1 MSLGPLNLKKFV
13 FRSLTYFRVSPI
25 FCDFAQFFFM
35 FHSLV
40 HGYYIYV
47 GFLAQICRLHWS
59 ISFFLTALLTENL
72 VKSVNADILLHSRYA
87 NMQINSMICIS
98 SDYKY
103 DAIFGELVCRD
114 ASILICLVCCYS

>member
-1 MSLGPLNLKKFV
+1 
-13 FRSLTYFRVSPI
+13 
-25 FCDFAQFFFM
+25 M
-35 FHSLV
+35 FYSLV

-72 VKSVNADILLHSRYA
+72 VKSVNAEILLHSRYA

-114 ASILICLVCCYS
+114 ASILICLVCCYSYFLLYGVYVSMLGTLERISTLGRLISRYDM